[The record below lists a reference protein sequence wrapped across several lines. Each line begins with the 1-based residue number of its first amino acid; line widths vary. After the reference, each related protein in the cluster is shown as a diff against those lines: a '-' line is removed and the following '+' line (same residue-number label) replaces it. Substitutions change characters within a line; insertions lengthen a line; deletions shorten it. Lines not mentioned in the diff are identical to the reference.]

1 MTAADFL
8 RFVIIVSLGVLAF
21 VTFLVAGTILGL
33 MWLDSWSCGTCTRY
47 PAGLYILGLLGIL
60 MIVSISMEASE
71 APATWGPWILEEPGH
86 SYCRGDQLRRLPHRP
101 EFALVV
107 LGAPEAPLTPTLSPR
122 REGSA
127 RTTRSGCSSVL
138 SPLGERDR
146 VRGSSTPPAYFI
158 VGITNSAP
166 SLTPPGQREVTVL
179 VLV

>member
-71 APATWGPWILEEPGH
+71 APATWGPWI
-86 SYCRGDQLRRLPHRP
+86 SKNRD
-101 EFALVV
+101 V
-107 LGAPEAPLTPTLSPR
+107 LIIAAIS
-122 REGSA
+122 SA
-127 RTTRSGCSSVL
+127 AFLIVL
-138 SPLGERDR
+138 
-146 VRGSSTPPAYFI
+146 
-158 VGITNSAP
+158 NS
-166 SLTPPGQREVTVL
+166 RWWF
-179 VLV
+179 